1 MSIKIILYLTYIFCV
16 LVSYFVYRKFFVY
29 KSGKIMLTTIPSGNI
44 DDDEIQYLIKKGR
57 RSFSIF
63 TYGISIAA
71 LIFFLLGDIWVL
83 NSFILLIYF
92 YYIFTA
98 FLLNS
103 YMKKMR
109 KLKSEKKLRTS
120 TRKYID
126 VTISNDINKMRFGKK
141 QWLIPLLVLIL
152 GSFIAGMVYGKVD
165 GIIVSICFLVLIS
178 TIAMSFV
185 IDRLPIKIISSDPDK
200 NRYFNQKRVVSI
212 QEKIFYF
219 SCMYSVLLTFVVFVA
234 SKDEFSY
241 IPFMGIIIPS
251 IIFILYMVYLF
262 KKMDDFEQ
270 QFVDEDDYFVDDD
283 EYYDILGYNN
293 SNDKRIF
300 VSDPVFSGN
309 LIINRANPKGR
320 AILSLTYIIILAIP
334 FILFSFGA
342 TEYKYTINTNN
353 IVISAGLYKDE
364 VEFSNI
370 ESMKI
375 LNELPDGRI
384 IKTNG
389 VSLDYQSYGT
399 FNIRNVGKVRFYLYN
414 DTNKLIEIKQ
424 KKGKNIYFNEKTLKE
439 TESLYKNLTRKYKIN
454 D

>member
-1 MSIKIILYLTYIFCV
+1 
-16 LVSYFVYRKFFVY
+16 
-29 KSGKIMLTTIPSGNI
+29 
-44 DDDEIQYLIKKGR
+44 
-57 RSFSIF
+57 
-63 TYGISIAA
+63 
-71 LIFFLLGDIWVL
+71 
-83 NSFILLIYF
+83 
-92 YYIFTA
+92 
-98 FLLNS
+98 
-103 YMKKMR
+103 MKKMR